1 MTALAPAVV
10 YHALEVHIFRK
21 SGPHSWHSVTGAR
34 GVFLSTDS
42 PTSSTGNVVAKY
54 LSNAEAS
61 GGLPFETH
69 RLLVPHLAAGMAP
82 DDLPPHMK
90 NGARDYIVVPN
101 HLLSLA
107 DTECS
112 KIGAYFRAFSN
123 QDERCQRQIGSCLEM
138 QPLDMWS
145 QDDWLSKV
153 MAVVP
158 SRPGVCLSGPRV
170 TASATWTAG
179 ACA

>member
-1 MTALAPAVV
+1 MADWKFAHAVALRAP
-10 YHALEVHIFRK
+10 R
-21 SGPHSWHSVTGAR
+21 
-34 GVFLSTDS
+34 S
-42 PTSSTGNVVAKY
+42 PRRVQVVAKY

-69 RLLVPHLAAGMAP
+69 RLLVPHLSDGMAP

-101 HLLSLA
+101 HLLSLG

-145 QDDWLSKV
+145 QDDVSELLISSVLFTIYHVRLSV
-153 MAVVP
+153 H
-158 SRPGVCLSGPRV
+158 SND
-170 TASATWTAG
+170 T
-179 ACA
+179 